1 MKDTSEIRDMSALA
15 LGRLI
20 KERKIGSPEATRVYL
35 DAIRDE
41 DGSVNAY
48 ISVFE
53 EEAMARAR
61 AVQTRIDR
69 GELADSPLAGV
80 PTAVKDVICV
90 KGARTTAASRI
101 LENFVPPYDA
111 HVTERM
117 NEAGAVILGKLNC
130 DEFAMG
136 GSTETSCFGV
146 TRNPWNTARVPGG
159 SSGGSAAA
167 VAARLAPYAI
177 GSDTGGSIRQ
187 PCSFCNLTGVKP
199 TYGSVSRYGLLAYA
213 SSLDQIGPMARDA
226 RDCAA
231 ALSLISG
238 KDARDSTSVM
248 DAPFDFSGIDAE
260 LASAQAD
267 RPFAGLR
274 VALPG
279 NYFEMGIETDV
290 KTRVLAAAETLKALG
305 AVVEETEIPLIEYAV
320 PAYYI
325 IACAEAGSN
334 LSRYDGVKYGYRS
347 QEAADLHEMFC
358 KSRAEGFG
366 AEVKRRIMLGAF
378 VLSSGYFDAYYKK
391 ALRVRGLIKRSF
403 DDCFLR
409 HDVILSPVS
418 PSVAYEIGQRISDP
432 LAMYMADVYT
442 VSLNLAGLP
451 GIALP
456 CGFGAEGLPVGM
468 QLIGPAFSEAL
479 LLRTGLAWQQ
489 VTDYHKKRPHTE
501 ARARADRAALM

>member
-1 MKDTSEIRDMSALA
+1 MNNTSEIRSLSALA

-20 KERKIGSPEATRVYL
+20 KERKISSPEATRIYL
-35 DAIRDE
+35 DAIRTENDR
-41 DGSVNAY
+41 VNAD
-48 ISVFE
+48 ISVYE
-53 EEAMARAR
+53 EEALRRAR
-61 AVQTRIDR
+61 AVQARIDA
-69 GELADSPLAGV
+69 GALSDSPLAGV

-90 KGARTTAASRI
+90 KGMRTTAASRI
-101 LENFVPPYDA
+101 LENFIPPYDA
-111 HVTERM
+111 HIVERM

-136 GSTETSCFGV
+136 GSTETSYFGV
-146 TRNPWNTARVPGG
+146 TRNPWDTKRVPGG

-187 PCSFCNLTGVKP
+187 PCAFCNLTGIKP

-231 ALSLISG
+231 VLSVLSG
-238 KDARDSTSVM
+238 GDARDSTSVM
-248 DAPFDFSGIDAE
+248 EAPFDFAE
-260 LASAQAD
+260 IEDEFARAPAK
-267 RPFAGLR
+267 RPLAGLR
-274 VALPG
+274 VALPR
-279 NYFEMGIETDV
+279 NYFEMGIEADV
-290 KTRVLAAAETLKALG
+290 KACVLAAAEKLTALG
-305 AVVEETEIPLIEYAV
+305 AVVAETEIPLIEYAV

-347 QEAADLHEMFC
+347 REAADVHEMFY

-403 DDCFLR
+403 DDTFR
-409 HDVILSPVS
+409 SHDVILSPVS
-418 PSVAYEIGQRISDP
+418 PSTAYEIGQRTADP

-456 CGFGAEGLPVGM
+456 CGFGAGGLPAGM
-468 QLIGPAFSEAL
+468 QLIGRAFSEAT
-479 LLRTGLAWQQ
+479 LLRAAFAWQGA
-489 VTDYHKKRPHTE
+489 TDYHEKAPK
-501 ARARADRAALM
+501 